1 MRHVPL
7 LKSLRTT
14 VLLLTLCATLFAV
27 TSCATGYRTIYVPDG
42 TPVRLRQ
49 SIKGVDCWVLDQN
62 GDWVKGRVTIPE
74 GWYALP
80 CDGII
85 ANQPNAQSR

>member
-1 MRHVPL
+1 MDLHQP
-7 LKSLRTT
+7 LKSLRSIVT
-14 VLLLTLCATLFAV
+14 LLTLFATLFAI

-49 SIKGVDCWVLDQN
+49 SVKGVDCWVLDQN
-62 GDWVKGRVTIPE
+62 GDWVKGRVDIPE

-80 CDGII
+80 CEGSVDG
-85 ANQPNAQSR
+85 APKPQQ